1 MNSIKKCFFEKKKY
15 ILSVYFTAG
24 YPNIKSTQKI
34 FNKLQEIK
42 VVDIIE
48 IGLPY
53 SDPLSDGII
62 IQNSSQ
68 KAIENGITIKLF
80 FSQLYAI
87 KKNKPLILMG
97 YYNQFIKFGEERFL
111 KDCIKSGISGLI
123 FPDLPVEIYK
133 SKYHSL
139 FKSFDLPLIFLAT
152 PKTTEKRLLMLSK
165 ITNSFLYLVSSSSTT
180 GPKKKI
186 SSEQLFFFD
195 NIKNLNFNIPKLVG
209 FGISNKIHF
218 NIACSSFEGAI
229 IGSEFL
235 SSLEEKRLEESIE
248 NFLNFFFA

>member
-1 MNSIKKCFFEKKKY
+1 MIKKKY
-15 ILSVYFTAG
+15 ILSIYFTAG

-34 FNKLQEIK
+34 LKKLQEIK

-87 KKNKPLILMG
+87 KMNKPLILMG
-97 YYNQFIKFGEERFL
+97 YYNQFLKFGEERFL
-111 KDCIKSGISGLI
+111 KSCIKSGISGLI

-139 FKSFDLPLIFLAT
+139 FKSFDFPLILLAT
-152 PKTTEKRLLMLSK
+152 PKTTDKRILMISK
-165 ITNSFLYLVSSSSTT
+165 ITSSFLYLVSSSSTT

-186 SSEQLFFFD
+186 RYEQLFFFD
-195 NIKNLNFNIPKLVG
+195 NIKNLNIPKLVG